1 MQTRRTRVKYRIAFL
16 AACTLAAAAC
26 SRPGRADQAFEWTNH
41 LPPGAIVH
49 FRDGAGDV
57 VVRRSTG
64 QSVAVTGG
72 VQWHRGRS
80 SDVKFQVNQ
89 VGNDYYVCAMWRASG
104 KCAAQ
109 GYHGRQTNGF
119 LTMFSLFH
127 RGSDARANF
136 VAELPANVVVD
147 VKTDIGSVTVDGMV
161 GGVTAR
167 ASTGTVSAINVAGPL
182 SLSTANGNV
191 SLATDSLSAADSVH
205 LQTTNGTVRAELP
218 AGMQGA
224 FDLSVVNGTVTSAF
238 PLDAAPRSHV
248 GRHLQG
254 QIGASTRI
262 VKMRAVNGTVSVTTR
277 GAHTEH

>member
-1 MQTRRTRVKYRIAFL
+1 VNHRIAIMAAL
-16 AACTLAAAAC
+16 AVFAAAC
-26 SRPGRADQAFEWTNH
+26 NRPGSADQAFEWTNQ

-57 VVRRSTG
+57 VVRRSVG
-64 QSVAVTGG
+64 QAVAVTGG
-72 VQWHRGRS
+72 VQWKRGRS

-104 KCAAQ
+104 RCGAQ

-127 RGSDARANF
+127 HGSDAKANF
-136 VAELPANVVVD
+136 VAELPANVFVD
-147 VKTDIGSVTVDGMV
+147 VKTDLGSVTIDGMSS
-161 GGVTAR
+161 GVTAR
-167 ASTGTVSAINVAGPL
+167 ASNGTVRAVNVSGPL

-191 SLATDSLSAADSVH
+191 SLATDSLSEADSVH
-205 LQTTNGTVRAELP
+205 LQTTNGTVHAELP

-238 PLDAAPRSHV
+238 PLAAAPRSHV

-254 QIGASTRI
+254 QIGGSSRV
-262 VKMRAVNGTVSVTTR
+262 VKMRAVNGIVSVTTR
-277 GAHTEH
+277 SAHTEH

>member
-1 MQTRRTRVKYRIAFL
+1 MKYRIAI
-16 AACTLAAAAC
+16 LAAAILSAVAC
-26 SRPGRADQAFEWTNH
+26 SRPGTNDRAFEWTNR
-41 LPPGAIVH
+41 LPPGAVVH
-49 FRDGAGDV
+49 LRDGTGDI
-57 VVRRSTG
+57 VVRRSPD
-64 QSVAVTGG
+64 QSVNVTGG
-72 VQWHRGRS
+72 VQWKHSRS

-104 KCAAQ
+104 KCGDK

-127 RGSDARANF
+127 RSSDARADF

-147 VKTDIGSVTVDGMV
+147 AKTDFGSVTVDGLAA
-161 GGVTAR
+161 GVTAR
-167 ASTGTVSAINVAGPL
+167 AATGTVTANNVSGPL
-182 SLSTANGNV
+182 SLSTATGNV
-191 SLATDSLSAADSVH
+191 NLTTDSLSAADSVH

-218 AGMQGA
+218 ANLQGA

-238 PLDAAPRSHV
+238 PLGAAPRSRV

-254 QIGASTRI
+254 QIGASNRV

-277 GAHTEH
+277 GTHAEH